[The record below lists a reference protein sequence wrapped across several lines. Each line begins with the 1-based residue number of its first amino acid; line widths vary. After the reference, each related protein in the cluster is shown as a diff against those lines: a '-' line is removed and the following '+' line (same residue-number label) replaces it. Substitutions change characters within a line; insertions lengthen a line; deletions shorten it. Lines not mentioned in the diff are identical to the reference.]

1 MPRVSSQ
8 SLSQLS
14 DSSVSLSFDV
24 SGKMEDAKRLYKV
37 AQQIELSL
45 PPGRYHFSKHG
56 TTLELSPVGN
66 NLKSF
71 KAGDS
76 LGDADYANV
85 VGAVTFDFDA
95 YGFQKL
101 VLHLTAL
108 PEDPLKK
115 DPDKVVSADMVPIAH
130 LLPELNRIKKI
141 PAEQRSVQD
150 LRTLSELAAEVQAI
164 FKQIKLDKESEQ
176 ERLKRVAQEAEEAQR
191 QKEAAAA
198 EERRQKAAAKRSSQS
213 SSSSSGSW
221 SSSPSWRGS
230 G

>member
-8 SLSQLS
+8 SLSPLS
-14 DSSVSLSFDV
+14 DSNVSLSFDV

-45 PPGRYHFSKHG
+45 PAGRYHLSKRG
-56 TTLELSPVGN
+56 TTLELQPVGN

-76 LGDADYANV
+76 LGDGDYADV
-85 VGAVTFDFDA
+85 TGAVTFDFDA

-108 PEDPLKK
+108 PEDPLKQ

-130 LLPELNRIKKI
+130 LLPELTRIKKI

-150 LRTLSELAAEVQAI
+150 LRTLSELATEVQAI
-164 FKQIKLDKESEQ
+164 FKQVKLDKESEQ

-191 QKEAAAA
+191 LKEAAAA
-198 EERRQKAAAKRSSQS
+198 EQKRKKAAAQQS
-213 SSSSSGSW
+213 AQSSSSSGSW